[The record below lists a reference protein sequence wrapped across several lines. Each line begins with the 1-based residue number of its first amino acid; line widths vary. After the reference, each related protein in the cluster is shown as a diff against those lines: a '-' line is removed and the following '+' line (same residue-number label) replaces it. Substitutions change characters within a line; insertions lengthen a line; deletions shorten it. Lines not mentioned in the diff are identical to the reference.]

1 MTEASRVLYKA
12 TKYHLYFKHVTIVLP
27 KTWSV
32 QNNYKKI
39 AGSKF
44 NKGHIRIDDENPV
57 VGKVPYVFGQT
68 ECGQPGQYM
77 HLTTYLLYAG
87 SFAGFGEIG
96 KNVFVMVWFYLWYL
110 TPLSTIFQLYRGG
123 QFYWWRKPEDP
134 EKTTDQSQVTD
145 KLYHIMLYTS
155 P

>member
-1 MTEASRVLYKA
+1 LIFLWFLYQN
-12 TKYHLYFKHVTIVLP
+12 VTL
-27 KTWSV
+27 
-32 QNNYKKI
+32 NYEKI

-96 KNVFVMVWFYLWYL
+96 KNICVMVIRNFSHHW
-110 TPLSTIFQLYRGG
+110 IFIINPDMTFVEL
-123 QFYWWRKPEDP
+123 
-134 EKTTDQSQVTD
+134 
-145 KLYHIMLYTS
+145 
-155 P
+155 

>member
-1 MTEASRVLYKA
+1 LKVALNTINK
-12 TKYHLYFKHVTIVLP
+12 TKPSQKHSYQFLQTQRMILRITHLYFKHVTIVLP

-87 SFAGFGEIG
+87 SFADSRR
-96 KNVFVMVWFYLWYL
+96 
-110 TPLSTIFQLYRGG
+110 LSHPVL
-123 QFYWWRKPEDP
+123 K
-134 EKTTDQSQVTD
+134 
-145 KLYHIMLYTS
+145 
-155 P
+155 